1 MAYIFLIPGCLFLL
15 AGSKHVRL
23 GIIVSGLVILA
34 YVSAFFFLGDRQHAI
49 LSLIAFIWVYHRI
62 IRPVPRGLLLGGGS
76 LMLFVVF
83 PVLASIRGISGQAR
97 SSSEAFVTAF
107 FSLDNPM
114 VASISEIGSSMKT
127 VAYTIILVP
136 HYRDFDLGTTYLYSF
151 LSVVP
156 NLFWKVN
163 PSSYAA
169 VDKWLMQTVSPVM
182 ANKGSFSWAYSLIAE
197 AYLNFG
203 WFGAPLAL
211 GIMGFILAKLVLW
224 ADKPIDPAKIAL
236 VGALM
241 AILPIYARGEF
252 LEIARPIVWGALI
265 PYLGVR
271 VLRSLWLK
279 PLQDKQAVRRSRLST
294 GNTALYKRLRQ

>member
-1 MAYIFLIPGCLFLL
+1 
-15 AGSKHVRL
+15 
-23 GIIVSGLVILA
+23 
-34 YVSAFFFLGDRQHAI
+34 
-49 LSLIAFIWVYHRI
+49 
-62 IRPVPRGLLLGGGS
+62 
-76 LMLFVVF
+76 MLFVVF